1 MVIRLILFT
10 LSPLPTLHTFKDQNI
25 KEKKHIIN
33 EDEKK
38 PNQCKYSGETYS
50 TLRSLNQGYRN
61 EKGKELKPGM
71 ADTMIIQLD
80 RLMLILMMM
89 MTTMM
94 VLVVVMMMM
103 LMMRMM
109 TLACVTTLHVTLLL
123 YDES

>member
-61 EKGKELKPGM
+61 EKGKEPKPGM

-80 RLMLILMMM
+80 RLMLILKMMMTAMMM
-89 MTTMM
+89 MVVVTMM
-94 VLVVVMMMM
+94 LM
-103 LMMRMM
+103 MMRMM
-109 TLACVTTLHVTLLL
+109 TDFSLCDYSACNTVAL
-123 YDES
+123 